1 MPLKDLA
8 LNSIY
13 SSEQDSLLH
22 DFYIPALAES
32 VRYDRA
38 VGYFSAATLSYA
50 AQGLSSFVQH
60 EGKIR
65 LLIGDPL
72 EVEEY
77 QAVKRGAELKSI
89 HRRLNTQIQI
99 VLESVDHELFKNR
112 LELLSWLVAANQLE
126 IRIALTVRGLYHDKV
141 GVFTDKSGD
150 QIVFQGSAN
159 ETTAALLPDFNYETI
174 AAYPSWKSE
183 VFREYGQPQIDR
195 FERLWNG
202 EAPNLRTIALPSES
216 YEALRK
222 YHGKDSR
229 PHPLEVREPPQ
240 SVEQIVN
247 RDNNPKLPVEI
258 GGGQYRLFSHQ
269 QGAVSGWKARDFRG
283 ILALATGAG
292 KTITA
297 LHAAVKLAEAH
308 QQRGR
313 NFVLIVAVPYQ
324 ILGDQ
329 WCVVMRQFNMQ
340 PIRCYR
346 SREQWRAS
354 LDDAV
359 SELKLSAHPQ
369 FLCAVVVNKTLARDD
384 FQKLIRRVGAN
395 DMMFIGDEC
404 HHHASAALREKLP
417 EARYRLGL
425 SATPWTAEE
434 EVRKGILHEYYG
446 GIAATYSLGRALKD
460 GVLTPYEYRCYP
472 VRLSESETEEYQSLS
487 DEIGRLF
494 AIKQQGGRV
503 DDEEIMFLR
512 RRRSRILGSADA
524 KFLKLLELIGKIGIQ
539 PHTLFYCGDG
549 STESDEAER
558 PLRDV
563 ERCAKIVGQAGWK
576 TSRFTAEE
584 SYSERD
590 RIMENFRFGA
600 IDGVVA
606 IRVLDEGFDMPACR
620 QAFLIASSRNDRQFI
635 QRRGRILRKSP
646 GKEHATIH
654 DFLVLPGVNARSAS
668 LRTLVEQELMRC
680 IEFTRFAKNSDS
692 AWDTIDDVS
701 GDYGFDTHVLT
712 LDVEAR
718 EVAPE

>member
-8 LNSIY
+8 LSSIY

-50 AQGLSSFVQH
+50 AQGLSAFVQH

-72 EVEEY
+72 ELEEY
-77 QAVKRGAELKSI
+77 QAVKRGFELNFI
-89 HRRLNTQIQI
+89 HRRLNTQIQL
-99 VLESVDHELFKNR
+99 VLQTVDHSLFKNR

-174 AAYPSWKSE
+174 AAFPSWKPE

-195 FERLWNG
+195 FERLWSG

-216 YEALRK
+216 YEALQK

-229 PHPLEVREPPQ
+229 PQSFEVREPPQ
-240 SVEQIVN
+240 SVQEIFNQ
-247 RDNNPKLPVEI
+247 DTNPKLPIEI
-258 GGGQYRLFSHQ
+258 GGCQYRLFPHQ
-269 QGAVSGWKARDFRG
+269 QSAVSGWKARDFRG

-297 LHAAVKLAEAH
+297 LHAGVKLAEAH
-308 QQRGR
+308 HQRGR

-329 WCVVMRQFNMQ
+329 WCAVMRQFNME
-340 PIRCYR
+340 PIQCYR

-359 SELKLSAHPQ
+359 SELKLSAHPR
-369 FLCAVVVNKTLARDD
+369 FLCAVVVNATLARGD
-384 FQKLIRRVGAN
+384 FQKLIRRVAAN

-434 EVRKGILHEYYG
+434 EVKKEILHEYYG

-460 GVLTPYEYRCYP
+460 GVLTPYEYCCHP
-472 VRLSESETEEYQSLS
+472 VRLSEPETEEYQSLS

-503 DDEEIMFLR
+503 NDEEIMFLLSR
-512 RRRSRILGSADA
+512 RARILGSAEA
-524 KFLKLLELIGKIGIQ
+524 KFLKLSELISNIGVQ

-549 STESDEAER
+549 STESDEVER

-584 SYSERD
+584 SYSERA
-590 RIMENFRFGA
+590 RIMENFRVGS

-620 QAFLIASSRNDRQFI
+620 QAFLMASSRNDRQFI
-635 QRRGRILRKSP
+635 QRRGRILRTAP
-646 GKEHATIH
+646 GKKQATIH
-654 DFLVLPGVNARSAS
+654 DFLILPSLGSRSSS
-668 LRTLVEQELMRC
+668 LRGLVEQELMRC
-680 IEFTRFAKNSDS
+680 IEFARFAKNSS
-692 AWDTIDDVS
+692 LVWDTVDAVS
-701 GDYGFDTHVLT
+701 SDYGFDKNKLT
-712 LDVEAR
+712 LDVESR
-718 EVAPE
+718 EVASE